1 MVLTLVDEA
10 VERYATEHTVALD
23 PVYERLRKATWDST
37 DCPQMQVGPLEGR
50 LLCFLARLSGA
61 RRAVEIGTFTGYS
74 SLSIA
79 EGLVDDGTLITCDV
93 DPVSTAIAQEHWDQV
108 PWGAKITLRLGPAAE
123 TLATVQGPLDLA
135 FIDADKVNYTTY
147 WELLVP
153 KMRSGGLIVVDN
165 VLWSGRVLDPR
176 EESARAIASFNDHA
190 HADARMEAV
199 MLTVRDGIL
208 LAVKR

>member
-1 MVLTLVDEA
+1 VVLTLVDEE
-10 VERYATEHTVALD
+10 VERYATDHTVALD
-23 PVYERLRKATWDST
+23 PVYDRLRDATWENT

-74 SLSIA
+74 GLSIA
-79 EGLVDDGTLITCDV
+79 EGLAEGGTLVTCDI
-93 DPVSTAIAQEHWDQV
+93 DPVATAIAQAHWDQV
-108 PWGAKITLRLGPAAE
+108 PWGAKIDLRLGLAAD
-123 TLATVQGPLDLA
+123 TLATVDGPLDLA
-135 FIDADKVNYTTY
+135 FIDADKGNYTTY

-153 KMRSGGLIVVDN
+153 KMRTGGLIVVDN
-165 VLWSGRVLDPR
+165 VLWSGRVLDPQ
-176 EESARAIASFNDHA
+176 EESARAIAAFNDHA
-190 HADARMEAV
+190 HGDTRMEAV